1 MISTIEIPA
10 GLKVS
15 AQTFINPTT
24 NSVNEKPVALHG
36 ELSSW
41 QLKHE
46 ETVVSLAQLLTQS
59 RVVSNLNYKL
69 EAPRAF
75 GEKKYQ
81 VILNFSL
88 AEKYAGHFIL
98 LKGLFEFHNS
108 KAVNV
113 TADKAARTFS
123 VDVVENTAADVVSH
137 VETIL
142 NLLIKE
148 INFKT
153 ILRGIIRLEERIKRE
168 QALAYETLRA
178 SV

>member
-15 AQTFINPTT
+15 AQTIISTT
-24 NSVNEKPVALHG
+24 KNSANEKPAAPYS
-36 ELSSW
+36 ELSAW

-46 ETVVSLAQLLTQS
+46 EAVVSLAQLLSQS
-59 RVVSNLNYKL
+59 RVISNLNYKL

-75 GEKKYQ
+75 GEKQYQ
-81 VILNFSL
+81 VVLNFAL
-88 AEKYAGHFIL
+88 AEKYASHFVL
-98 LKGLFEFHNS
+98 LKGLFEFHNI
-108 KAVNV
+108 KALKV

-123 VDVVENTAADVVSH
+123 LEVAENAPEVVSH

-168 QALAYETLRA
+168 QALAYGALKA